1 MSTVSSTPSTPPLP
15 AAAGESAV
23 DGVSAPGS
31 ARDRRGR
38 WRRFAALSAG
48 ALVVVFPIYW
58 MLVTALSPRADLVGS
73 ALHLWPSSIE
83 LSNFSRAWSSLPF
96 ATWYVNSVLIAVVA
110 VVITVT
116 INLLA
121 GFVFAKYRFPG
132 RTLLFLLIISTLM
145 IPVQVIMVPQ
155 FRIVAELG
163 WVDSYW
169 AVIVPRSAEAFG
181 IFLARQ
187 YMLSIPDEVIEAA
200 RIDGAGHLRTFVS
213 VVLPLCR
220 PLVAVLVILTFMY
233 RWNEFAWPLIVLK
246 DSQLF
251 TVPIGLA
258 FLQGQYGTDYPALMG
273 MALLSTLPVLAV
285 FALFQKQFVEGA
297 ARSGLR

>member
-1 MSTVSSTPSTPPLP
+1 VSALDTPADAPAPRPPSAAVP
-15 AAAGESAV
+15 AAKEK
-23 DGVSAPGS
+23 
-31 ARDRRGR
+31 RGR
-38 WRRFAALSAG
+38 WRRFALLTGG
-48 ALVVVFPIYW
+48 ALVVLFPIYW
-58 MLVTALSPRADLVGS
+58 MLVTALSPQADLVGPD
-73 ALHLWPSSIE
+73 LHLWPSTLEPS
-83 LSNFSRAWSSLPF
+83 FGRAWSSLPF
-96 ATWYVNSVLIAVVA
+96 STWYVNSALIAVVA
-110 VVITVT
+110 VLITVG

-121 GFVFAKYRFPG
+121 GYVFAKYRFPG
-132 RTLLFLLIISTLM
+132 RTALFLLVVSTLM

-155 FRIVAELG
+155 FRIVAGLG

-169 AVIVPRSAEAFG
+169 AVIVPRAAEAFG

-187 YMLSIPDEVIEAA
+187 YMLSIPDELLEAA

-220 PLVAVLVILTFMY
+220 PLIAVLVILTFMY

-273 MALLSTLPVLAV
+273 MALVSTLPVLAV
-285 FALFQKQFVEGA
+285 FALFQKQFVEGS

>member
-1 MSTVSSTPSTPPLP
+1 MSTQLGELGGADAPPVS
-15 AAAGESAV
+15 E
-23 DGVSAPGS
+23 
-31 ARDRRGR
+31 REKRGR
-38 WRRFAALSAG
+38 WRRFAILCVLAAV
-48 ALVVVFPIYW
+48 AVFPIYW
-58 MLVTALSPRADLVGS
+58 MLVTALSPQSDLVGP
-73 ALHLWPSSIE
+73 ALHLWPSTLE
-83 LSNFSRAWSSLPF
+83 PGNVSRAWGSLPF
-96 ATWYVNSVLIAVVA
+96 SRWYVNSLLIAVVA
-110 VVITVT
+110 VALTVV

-121 GFVFAKYRFPG
+121 GYVFAKYRFPG
-132 RTLLFLLIISTLM
+132 RTVLFLLVVSTLM

-155 FRIVAELG
+155 FRLVAGLG

-169 AVIVPRSAEAFG
+169 AVIVPRAAEAFG

-187 YMLSIPDEVIEAA
+187 YMLSIPDEILEAA
-200 RIDGAGHLRTFVS
+200 KIDGAGHLRTFVS

-220 PLVAVLVILTFMY
+220 PLIAVLVIFTFMY

-246 DSQLF
+246 DSELF

-285 FALFQKQFVEGA
+285 FALFQRQFVEGA

>member
-1 MSTVSSTPSTPPLP
+1 MSSIGTGTP
-15 AAAGESAV
+15 AAAPVEPV
-23 DGVSAPGS
+23 EPPVVEPQVSERAK
-31 ARDRRGR
+31 RGK
-38 WRRFAALSAG
+38 WRRFALLTAG
-48 ALVVVFPIYW
+48 ALVVFFPIYW
-58 MLVTALSPRADLVGS
+58 MLVTALSTQADLVGS
-73 ALHLWPSSIE
+73 DFYLWPAH
-83 LSNFSRAWSSLPF
+83 LRFDNFSRAWNSLPF
-96 ATWYVNSVLIAVVA
+96 STWYVNSLLIAVVA
-110 VVITVT
+110 VVLTVG
-116 INLLA
+116 INLMA
-121 GFVFAKYRFPG
+121 GYVFAKYRFPG
-132 RTLLFLLIISTLM
+132 RTALFLLVVSTLM

-155 FRIVAELG
+155 FRIVSQLG

-169 AVIVPRSAEAFG
+169 AVIVPRAAEAFG

-200 RIDGAGHLRTFVS
+200 RIDGAGHLRTFWS
-213 VVLPLCR
+213 VILPLCR

-273 MALLSTLPVLAV
+273 MALVSTLPVLAV

>member
-1 MSTVSSTPSTPPLP
+1 VSSIGAGAEAATPVEPVEPVP
-15 AAAGESAV
+15 Q
-23 DGVSAPGS
+23 VSERAK
-31 ARDRRGR
+31 RGK
-38 WRRFAALSAG
+38 WRRFAALTAA

-58 MLVTALSPRADLVGS
+58 MLVTALSTQADLVGS
-73 ALHLWPSSIE
+73 AFYLWPTQ
-83 LSNFSRAWSSLPF
+83 LRFDNFSRAWNSLPF
-96 ATWYVNSVLIAVVA
+96 GTWYVNSLLIAVFA
-110 VVITVT
+110 VVLTVG
-116 INLLA
+116 INLMA
-121 GFVFAKYRFPG
+121 GYVFAKYRFPG
-132 RTLLFLLIISTLM
+132 RTVLFLLIVSTLM

-169 AVIVPRSAEAFG
+169 AVIVPRAAEAFG

-187 YMLSIPDEVIEAA
+187 YMLSIPDEVLEAA
-200 RIDGAGHLRTFVS
+200 RIDGAGHFRTFWS

-220 PLVAVLVILTFMY
+220 PLIAVLVILTFMY

-246 DSQLF
+246 DSSLF

-273 MALLSTLPVLAV
+273 MALVSTLPVLAV

>member
-1 MSTVSSTPSTPPLP
+1 M
-15 AAAGESAV
+15 
-23 DGVSAPGS
+23 SAPVDTPVAPPG
-31 ARDRRGR
+31 RKEKRGQ
-38 WRRFAALSAG
+38 WRRFALLTVG
-48 ALVVVFPIYW
+48 AAVVVFPIYW
-58 MLVTALSPRADLVGS
+58 MLVTALSPRPDLVGPV
-73 ALHLWPSSIE
+73 LHLWPSSVQ
-83 LSNFSRAWSSLPF
+83 LSNVSRAWNSLPF
-96 ATWYVNSVLIAVVA
+96 STWYVNSVLIAVVA
-110 VVITVT
+110 VVLTVS

-121 GFVFAKYRFPG
+121 GYVFAKYRFPG
-132 RTLLFLLIISTLM
+132 RTVLFLLIVSTLM

-155 FRIVAELG
+155 FRLVAELG

-169 AVIVPRSAEAFG
+169 AVIVPRAAEAFG

-187 YMLSIPDEVIEAA
+187 YMLSIPDEVLEAA
-200 RIDGAGHLRTFVS
+200 RIDGAGHLRTFWS

-220 PLVAVLVILTFMY
+220 PLIAVLVILTFMY

>member
-1 MSTVSSTPSTPPLP
+1 MSSIGTGTP
-15 AAAGESAV
+15 AAVPVEPVEPPATVAAEST
-23 DGVSAPGS
+23 
-31 ARDRRGR
+31 RDRRGK
-38 WRRFAALSAG
+38 WRRFALLTIG
-48 ALVVVFPIYW
+48 ALVVMFPIYW
-58 MLVTALSPRADLVGS
+58 MLVTALSTQSDLVGP
-73 ALHLWPSSIE
+73 ALHLWPSTLE
-83 LSNFSRAWSSLPF
+83 PSNFSRAWNSLPF
-96 ATWYVNSVLIAVVA
+96 STWYVNSLMIAVVA
-110 VVITVT
+110 VVLTVG
-116 INLLA
+116 INLMA
-121 GFVFAKYRFPG
+121 GYVFAKYRFPG
-132 RTLLFLLIISTLM
+132 RTVLFLLVVSTLM

-169 AVIVPRSAEAFG
+169 AVIVPRAAEAFG

-187 YMLSIPDEVIEAA
+187 YMLSIPDEVLEAA
-200 RIDGAGHLRTFVS
+200 RIDGAGHFRTFFS

-220 PLVAVLVILTFMY
+220 PLIAVLVILTFMY

-273 MALLSTLPVLAV
+273 MALVSTLPVLAV

>member
-1 MSTVSSTPSTPPLP
+1 MSGPVPTRS
-15 AAAGESAV
+15 
-23 DGVSAPGS
+23 
-31 ARDRRGR
+31 RGR
-38 WRRFAALSAG
+38 WVRFGLLCAG
-48 ALVVVFPIYW
+48 AVVILFPLYW
-58 MLVTALSPRADLVGS
+58 MLVTALSPGSDLVAS
-73 ALHLWPSSIE
+73 TLRLWPSSPSLAGIG
-83 LSNFSRAWSSLPF
+83 RAADRFPVGAWF
-96 ATWYVNSVLIAVVA
+96 VNSVSIAVVS
-110 VVITVT
+110 VVLTVT
-116 INLLA
+116 LNLLA
-121 GFVFAKYRFPG
+121 GYVFAKYRFPG
-132 RTLLFLLIISTLM
+132 RNVLFLLVVSTLM

-169 AVIVPRSAEAFG
+169 AVIVPRAAEAFG

-187 YMLSIPDEVIEAA
+187 YLLSIPDEVIEAA
-200 RIDGAGHLRTFVS
+200 RIDGAGHLRTFFS

-246 DSQLF
+246 DSNLF
-251 TVPIGLA
+251 TVPIGLS

-285 FALFQKQFVEGA
+285 FALFQRQFVAGV

>member
-1 MSTVSSTPSTPPLP
+1 MTTVDAPVEARPRRST
-15 AAAGESAV
+15 
-23 DGVSAPGS
+23 
-31 ARDRRGR
+31 RDTGKW
-38 WRRFAALSAG
+38 WRLALLILG
-48 ALVVVFPIYW
+48 ALLMIFPIYW
-58 MLVTALSPRADLVGS
+58 MLVTALSPRGDLVGS
-73 ALHLWPSSIE
+73 TLHLWPSRVE
-83 LSNFSRAWSSLPF
+83 LDNISNAWGLLPF
-96 ATWYVNSVLIAVVA
+96 ATWYANSLSIALVSVVL
-110 VVITVT
+110 TVL

-121 GFVFAKYRFPG
+121 GYVFAKYRFPG
-132 RTLLFLLIISTLM
+132 RTVLFLLVVSTLM
-145 IPVQVIMVPQ
+145 IPVQVVMVPQ

-163 WVDSYW
+163 WIDSYW
-169 AVIVPRSAEAFG
+169 AVIVPRAAEAFG

-187 YMLSIPDEVIEAA
+187 YLLSIPDELIEAA
-200 RIDGAGHLRTFVS
+200 RLDGAGHLRTFFS

-220 PLVAVLVILTFMY
+220 PLIAVLVILTFMY

-285 FALFQKQFVEGA
+285 FALFQRQFVEGV

>member
-1 MSTVSSTPSTPPLP
+1 VT
-15 AAAGESAV
+15 
-23 DGVSAPGS
+23 
-31 ARDRRGR
+31 ARVTRGR
-38 WRRFAALSAG
+38 WRRFALLTAA

-58 MLVTALSPRADLVGS
+58 MLVTALSPQSDLVGPD
-73 ALHLWPSSIE
+73 LHLWPSRLE
-83 LSNFSRAWSSLPF
+83 PGNVSRAWSSLPF
-96 ATWYVNSVLIAVVA
+96 ADWYVNSLLIAGVSVA
-110 VVITVT
+110 LTVA

-121 GFVFAKYRFPG
+121 GYVFAKYRFPG
-132 RTLLFLLIISTLM
+132 RNALFLLVVSTLM

-169 AVIVPRSAEAFG
+169 AVIVPRAAEAFG
-181 IFLARQ
+181 VFLARQ
-187 YMLSIPDEVIEAA
+187 YMLSIPDEILEAA
-200 RIDGAGHLRTFVS
+200 KIDGAGHLRTFVS

-220 PLVAVLVILTFMY
+220 PLVAVLVIFTFMY

>member
-1 MSTVSSTPSTPPLP
+1 VSTVGTSEP
-15 AAAGESAV
+15 AAVPGGEP
-23 DGVSAPGS
+23 APRPAPVPDR
-31 ARDRRGR
+31 ARKGQ
-38 WRRFAALSAG
+38 WRRFALLTAG
-48 ALVVVFPIYW
+48 ALVVLFPVYW
-58 MLVTALSPRADLVGS
+58 MLVTALSTQADLVGP
-73 ALHLWPSSIE
+73 ALHLWPST
-83 LSNFSRAWSSLPF
+83 LHPGNFATAWNALPF
-96 ATWYVNSVLIAVVA
+96 STWYVNSVLIAVVA
-110 VVITVT
+110 VVISVT
-116 INLLA
+116 LNLLA

-132 RTLLFLLIISTLM
+132 RNLLFLAVVSTLM
-145 IPVQVIMVPQ
+145 IPIQVIMVPQ

-169 AVIVPRSAEAFG
+169 AVIVPRAAEGFG
-181 IFLARQ
+181 VFLARQ

>member
-1 MSTVSSTPSTPPLP
+1 MSSIGTGTPAAVPVEPVETPPARP
-15 AAAGESAV
+15 EEST
-23 DGVSAPGS
+23 
-31 ARDRRGR
+31 RDQQGK
-38 WRRFAALSAG
+38 WRRFALLTIG
-48 ALVVVFPIYW
+48 ALVVMFPIYW
-58 MLVTALSPRADLVGS
+58 MLVTALSTQSDLVGP
-73 ALHLWPSSIE
+73 ALHLWPSTLE
-83 LSNFSRAWSSLPF
+83 PSNFSRAWNSLPF
-96 ATWYVNSVLIAVVA
+96 STWYVNSLLIAVVA
-110 VVITVT
+110 VVLTVG
-116 INLLA
+116 INLMA
-121 GFVFAKYRFPG
+121 GYVFAKYRFPG
-132 RTLLFLLIISTLM
+132 RTALFLLVVSTLM

-169 AVIVPRSAEAFG
+169 AVIVPRAAEAFG

-187 YMLSIPDEVIEAA
+187 YMLSIPDEVLEAA
-200 RIDGAGHLRTFVS
+200 KIDGAGHFRTFFS

-220 PLVAVLVILTFMY
+220 PLIAVLVILTFMY

-273 MALLSTLPVLAV
+273 MALVSTLPVLAV

>member
-1 MSTVSSTPSTPPLP
+1 MSTVEVEPVRTEGGT
-15 AAAGESAV
+15 
-23 DGVSAPGS
+23 
-31 ARDRRGR
+31 RRERAGR
-38 WRRFAALSAG
+38 WRRFAVLTIG
-48 ALVVVFPIYW
+48 ALIVLFPIYW
-58 MLVTALSPRADLVGS
+58 MLVTALSTQADLLGP
-73 ALHLWPSSIE
+73 ALQLWPAHPRPA
-83 LSNFSRAWSSLPF
+83 NFSDAWHRLPF
-96 ATWYVNSVLIAVVA
+96 ATWYVNSILIATVA
-110 VVITVT
+110 VALTIG

-121 GFVFAKYRFPG
+121 GYVFAKYRFPG
-132 RTLLFLLIISTLM
+132 RNVLFLLIVSTLM

-155 FRIVAELG
+155 FRIVAQLG

-169 AVIVPRSAEAFG
+169 AVIVPRAAEAFG

-187 YMLSIPDEVIEAA
+187 YMLSIPDEVLEAA
-200 RIDGAGHLRTFVS
+200 RIDGAGHLRTFFS

-220 PLVAVLVILTFMY
+220 PLIAVLVILTFMY

-273 MALLSTLPVLAV
+273 MALLSTLPVLVV
-285 FALFQKQFVEGA
+285 FGLFQRQFVEGA

>member
-1 MSTVSSTPSTPPLP
+1 MTATPAVST
-15 AAAGESAV
+15 
-23 DGVSAPGS
+23 
-31 ARDRRGR
+31 RDRQGR
-38 WRRFAALSAG
+38 WRRFALLTAG
-48 ALVVVFPIYW
+48 AVVVIFPIYW
-58 MLVTALSPRADLVGS
+58 MLATALSPRADLLGS
-73 ALHLWPSSIE
+73 ALHLWPSQ
-83 LSNFSRAWSSLPF
+83 LVFGNVSRAWSSLPF
-96 ATWYVNSVLIAVVA
+96 ATWYVNSLLIAVVA
-110 VVITVT
+110 VAVTVAV
-116 INLLA
+116 NLLA

-132 RTLLFLLIISTLM
+132 RTVVFLLIVSTLM

-155 FRIVAELG
+155 FRIVADLG

-169 AVIVPRSAEAFG
+169 AVIVPRAAEAFG
-181 IFLARQ
+181 VFLARQ

-220 PLVAVLVILTFMY
+220 PLIAVLVILTFMY

-273 MALLSTLPVLAV
+273 MALLSTLPVLVV
-285 FALFQKQFVEGA
+285 FGLFQKQFVEGA

>member
-1 MSTVSSTPSTPPLP
+1 MSTVQTEPEPVVPEGSTH
-15 AAAGESAV
+15 
-23 DGVSAPGS
+23 
-31 ARDRRGR
+31 RDRAGR
-38 WRRFAALSAG
+38 WRRFAVLTAA
-48 ALVVVFPIYW
+48 ALVVLFPLYW
-58 MLVTALSPRADLVGS
+58 MLVTALSPRADLVGE
-73 ALHLWPSSIE
+73 ALHLWPSR
-83 LSNFSRAWSSLPF
+83 LDLGNFSRAWNSLPF
-96 ATWYVNSVLIAVVA
+96 ATWYVNSLLIAAVA
-110 VVITVT
+110 VFLTVG

-132 RTLLFLLIISTLM
+132 RNLLFLLIVSTLM

-169 AVIVPRSAEAFG
+169 AVIVPRAAEAFG
-181 IFLARQ
+181 VFLARQ
-187 YMLSIPDEVIEAA
+187 YMLSIPDELLEAA
-200 RIDGAGHLRTFVS
+200 RIDGAGHLRTFLS

-220 PLVAVLVILTFMY
+220 PLIAVLVILTFMY

-273 MALLSTLPVLAV
+273 MALLSTLPVLVV
-285 FALFQKQFVEGA
+285 FGLFQRQFVEGA